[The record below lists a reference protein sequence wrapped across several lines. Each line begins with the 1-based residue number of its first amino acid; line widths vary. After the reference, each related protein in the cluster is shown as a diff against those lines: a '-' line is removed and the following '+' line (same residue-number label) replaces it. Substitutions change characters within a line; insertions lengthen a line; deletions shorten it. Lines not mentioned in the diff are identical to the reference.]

1 MKVSVYIM
9 SLIDAWRE
17 CRAILQPHAPPCR
30 LRRRNRIYPAGQARP
45 SPFPDASAPWLR
57 PRCRVRADGCASSS
71 NDGGAMNTITASGR
85 FCMHLHRALHLD
97 LEDNIIAGLQLFV
110 HRSLQRAVVVI
121 NVLRVLEERIGGD
134 LRLKVLFREEI
145 ILYAVLFARTRRTG
159 RRRDREE
166 QLLVLGSAAWTALC
180 PCLHRTVR

>member
-1 MKVSVYIM
+1 
-9 SLIDAWRE
+9 
-17 CRAILQPHAPPCR
+17 
-30 LRRRNRIYPAGQARP
+30 
-45 SPFPDASAPWLR
+45 
-57 PRCRVRADGCASSS
+57 
-71 NDGGAMNTITASGR
+71 
-85 FCMHLHRALHLD
+85 MHLHRALHLD

-134 LRLKVLFREEI
+134 LRFKVLFREEI

-166 QLLVLGSAAWTALC
+166 QLLVLAQQPDSTVPLPAPDGPVNTYNVPLRIFWFSFLGLARKTSRNGLRLQSTEHHMVAVHDEYSTGASAVGAVHDHAAVAGLLHGALDRWI
-180 PCLHRTVR
+180 PG

>member
-1 MKVSVYIM
+1 
-9 SLIDAWRE
+9 
-17 CRAILQPHAPPCR
+17 
-30 LRRRNRIYPAGQARP
+30 
-45 SPFPDASAPWLR
+45 
-57 PRCRVRADGCASSS
+57 
-71 NDGGAMNTITASGR
+71 
-85 FCMHLHRALHLD
+85 MHLHRALHLD

-145 ILYAVLFARTRRTG
+145 ILYAVLFTRTRRTG

-166 QLLVLGSAAWTALC
+166 QLLVLAQQPGQHCALACTGRSGEYIQRSLTHLLVLLPRSRPQNEPQRSPAAE
-180 PCLHRTVR
+180 H